1 MKIMKNINDNFRLE
15 ANVECTLE
23 YRPARPSYRF
33 HNHLKVSVVFQ
44 FQRVDC
50 KQVSNF
56 RAVAGHLGQTG
67 TRMDLEEIEIC
78 TKSRR
83 WLEYLSWNLS
93 TFLF

>member
-67 TRMDLEEIEIC
+67 THRDLEEIEIC
-78 TKSRR
+78 MSHSQMLGKF
-83 WLEYLSWNLS
+83 EYGLPAK
-93 TFLF
+93 F